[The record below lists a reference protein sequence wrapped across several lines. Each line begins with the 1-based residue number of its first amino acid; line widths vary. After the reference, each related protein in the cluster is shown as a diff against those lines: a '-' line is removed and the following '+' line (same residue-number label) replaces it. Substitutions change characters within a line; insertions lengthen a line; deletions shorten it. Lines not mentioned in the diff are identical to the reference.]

1 MGRALTGGLGRAGA
15 SLLVLILASC
25 ASLGR
30 VDSSSSPTPP
40 APLTDEVL
48 CGVLP
53 NEELT
58 ETLEFLTVT
67 YRYMHSSA
75 SERVY
80 GHSGHYYDCTMSSSE
95 KDEFGFFEFIY
106 RPSTTIPDYP
116 GFNGP
121 IDFQDIPTAFPDSA
135 EPVTFEGQE
144 GSGWIWEA
152 NNGPYISWL
161 YPDGHLLTVRLTVN
175 NATGDFT
182 TEQLNNYRH
191 VVGTVITQ
199 IPEVASGPAV
209 RTVVPSPTST

>member
-1 MGRALTGGLGRAGA
+1 MGRLPVDRLTQVST
-15 SLLVLILASC
+15 SLLVLTLAGCALSGSINPSGTPTPQ
-25 ASLGR
+25 ASL
-30 VDSSSSPTPP
+30 
-40 APLTDEVL
+40 TDKVL
-48 CGVLP
+48 CGVFD
-53 NEELT
+53 NESLT
-58 ETLEFLTVT
+58 ETLGYITT
-67 YRYMHSSA
+67 SYRYRHSPA

-80 GHSGHYYDCTMSSSE
+80 GRSGYDYYCSMQSS
-95 KDEFGFFEFIY
+95 KTDEFGFLEFIY

-152 NNGPYISWL
+152 NNGAYISWL